1 MDKSELI
8 TRCLDEIL
16 EGKTSLEDCI
26 REYPELGAELRDF
39 LSVAASVRQQKV
51 DISPDFKLRARSH
64 LFDAADLVR
73 ENRKTGVF
81 DWLRPVTL
89 VNRLRTT
96 MAVALV
102 VAGLGG
108 GTGMVYAAQGSLP
121 GEALYPVK
129 LGSENVRLALT
140 LTPDTKAEVNLELA
154 ERRVEEV
161 VIQSARGQAVSAAT
175 PKAVAKHLDAVI
187 NEIEDL
193 DEAKSRQL
201 ISQLSASTINQQVT
215 LNQLLVESPE
225 KHAEL
230 EETIGASRRGSTVAV
245 MADAN
250 PAFLSSQPSV
260 TDKKLEEAYFT
271 LEGILE
277 SVGDDWNIGGTVLKN
292 VSVPKDADYTIGGR
306 IAVEG
311 IIRDGRTFITSLK
324 PKEGTSDEVKLEGMF
339 SGTSPDGSVWYVS
352 GIPISKP
359 QGLGQVSEGS
369 DLNLTS
375 TVQNGNVVV
384 SGQASIDKE
393 EKRDVKVTGK
403 LIEVSADN
411 NVIVIK
417 VAGAK
422 ITTNIQGAE
431 IKAEDTPGLDK
442 SGLRS
447 LIGQEVRVSG
457 LKSQD
462 GVIFA
467 SKVFI
472 TNENR
477 GHTSGDAATRGNTGT
492 SDREKDNS
500 SGEVP
505 KRSD

>member
-16 EGKTSLEDCI
+16 EGKASLEDCL
-26 REYPELGAELRDF
+26 REHPELGADLRDL
-39 LSVAASVRQQKV
+39 LSVAAGVRQQRV
-51 DISPDFKLRARSH
+51 DISPDFKLKARSH
-64 LFDAADLVR
+64 LFDAKDLVR
-73 ENRKTGVF
+73 EGRKTGVF
-81 DWLRPVTL
+81 DWLRPMTL
-89 VNRLRTT
+89 ANRLRTT
-96 MAVALV
+96 MAAALV

-108 GTGMVYAAQGSLP
+108 GTGVVYAAQGSLP

-140 LTPDTKAEVNLELA
+140 LTSDKKGELNLELA
-154 ERRVEEV
+154 ERRVEEA

-193 DEAKSRQL
+193 DEDKSRLL

-215 LNQLLVESPE
+215 LNQLLVEAPE
-225 KHAEL
+225 MQAEL
-230 EETIGASRRGSTVAV
+230 EETMGASRRASTVAV

-260 TDKKLEEAYFT
+260 TDKKLEQTYFT
-271 LEGILE
+271 LEGILQ
-277 SVGDDWNIGGTVLKN
+277 SVGDDWNIGGTILKN
-292 VSVPKDADYTIGGR
+292 VSLPKDADYTSGGR

-311 IIRDGRTFITSLK
+311 IIRDGKTFITSLK
-324 PKEGTSDEVKLEGMF
+324 PKEGTSEEVRLEGMF

-352 GIPISKP
+352 GIPINKP
-359 QGLGQVSEGS
+359 QDLEQVSEGS

-375 TVQNGNVVV
+375 TMQNGNVVV
-384 SGQASIDKE
+384 SGQASSDQE
-393 EKRDVKVTGK
+393 EKRNVKVTGK
-403 LIEVSADN
+403 LIEVSSDN
-411 NVIVIK
+411 TVIVIK

-422 ITTNIQGAE
+422 ITTNIEGAE
-431 IKAEDTPGLDK
+431 IKVEDTSGLDK

-462 GVIFA
+462 GVIYA

-472 TNENR
+472 ENENR
-477 GHTSGDAATRGNTGT
+477 ERTSGDADTRGDTG
-492 SDREKDNS
+492 SGDRD
-500 SGEVP
+500 
-505 KRSD
+505 